1 MRRHCR
7 GEAYVYRLADDCV
20 ACFPY
25 QTDADSFLESLGK
38 RMEEF
43 HLELAP
49 EKTRHLE
56 CGRYARAHAY
66 HRGEKPKELTF
77 LGLPFLCGTTRH
89 GAFKVKR
96 KPSRQKLRQ
105 SLARFTDGIRR
116 YRNLLPTG
124 SLLQQAMRRV
134 QGHLH
139 YDAITDNAE
148 SCQLYMHLTR
158 RTLFK
163 WLNRRSQRKSYTW
176 DGFLP
181 ALRHVGWPQVRVRV
195 NLNPFASLNG

>member
-1 MRRHCR
+1 MRLPR
-7 GEAYVYRLADDCV
+7 ATRLV
-20 ACFPY
+20 ACFQY

-124 SLLQQAMRRV
+124 ALLQQAMRRV
-134 QGHLH
+134 
-139 YDAITDNAE
+139 
-148 SCQLYMHLTR
+148 
-158 RTLFK
+158 
-163 WLNRRSQRKSYTW
+163 
-176 DGFLP
+176 
-181 ALRHVGWPQVRVRV
+181 
-195 NLNPFASLNG
+195 